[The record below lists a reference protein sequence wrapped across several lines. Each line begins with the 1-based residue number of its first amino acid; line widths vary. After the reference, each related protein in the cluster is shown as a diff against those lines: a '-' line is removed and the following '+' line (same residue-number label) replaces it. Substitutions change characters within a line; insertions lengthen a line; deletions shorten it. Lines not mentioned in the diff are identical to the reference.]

1 MSNLWE
7 DLTKARSNNSLIT
20 ILWPLKT
27 QGWKPVSR
35 DLGLWAAA
43 LSYKISLCFST
54 GQWWSLGDARKHY
67 QNFLVWGGLLWLLW
81 FLLFVWIFFC
91 LFVLFYFFIFLLQ
104 IKWNLFSLEYSFQFF
119 LFKICFG
126 ILITRAKENCKVI
139 QFAWDRI
146 IFRGHQM
153 NESSQTEV
161 FLCYRA
167 LMQSF
172 DANRVPD

>member
-43 LSYKISLCFST
+43 LSYKISLCFRT

-81 FLLFVWIFFC
+81 FLLFVWIF
-91 LFVLFYFFIFLLQ
+91 LFVCSFLLFYFSSANKVESIQPGVFIPVFPLQ
-104 IKWNLFSLEYSFQFF
+104 NLFWYFDNKSKGKLQSNPVCLRQDYFQ
-119 LFKICFG
+119 
-126 ILITRAKENCKVI
+126 RPSNE
-139 QFAWDRI
+139 RI
-146 IFRGHQM
+146 ITNWGLFMLQ
-153 NESSQTEV
+153 SSHAE
-161 FLCYRA
+161 FWCK
-167 LMQSF
+167 
-172 DANRVPD
+172 